1 MKSQNEFQRYAI
13 PQLQAAYRLAYA
25 LLRARA
31 EAEDAVQDSY
41 LRAFR
46 AFAQFRGEDFRPW
59 FLTIVRNV
67 CYRQLQQRKRGFNVI
82 SFDEALVGRDGEEG
96 AAFEVAS
103 EAPTPEQTL
112 LTAGDVSQLQQL
124 LSELPPALREV
135 VHLRE
140 IEELSYQQIASA
152 TGVPVGT
159 VMSRL
164 SRAREHLAKLAIG
177 LKEMDGKNAV

>member
-1 MKSQNEFQRYAI
+1 MKNETEFQRIAM
-13 PQLQAAYRLAYA
+13 PQLQAAYRLAFA
-25 LLRARA
+25 LLCSRA

-46 AFAQFRGEDFRPW
+46 AFWQFRGEDFRPW

-82 SFDEALVGRDGEEG
+82 SFDEALAGRNGEE
-96 AAFEVAS
+96 ASVFEVAS
-103 EAPTPEQTL
+103 EAPTPEQAL
-112 LTAGDVSQLQQL
+112 LIAGDVSQLQHI
-124 LSELPPALREV
+124 LSELPPVLREV

-140 IEELSYQQIASA
+140 IEELSYQQIAVA

-164 SRAREHLAKLAIG
+164 SRARQHLARVAAG
-177 LKEMDGKNAV
+177 LKEKDGKNAV

>member
-1 MKSQNEFQRYAI
+1 MRKPDEFQRIAM

-25 LLRARA
+25 LLRTRA

-46 AFAQFRGEDFRPW
+46 AFAQFRGEDIKPW

-82 SFDEALVGRDGEEG
+82 SIDEALAGRDGEDG
-96 AAFEVAS
+96 SAFEVAS
-103 EAPTPEQTL
+103 EAPTPEQAL

-140 IEELSYQQIASA
+140 IEELSYQQISSA
-152 TGVPVGT
+152 TGVPIGT

-164 SRAREHLAKLAIG
+164 SRAREHLAKLATG